1 MMAIII
7 VMGYLVG
14 YLLTLTFFTFF
25 GKRMGIDYDTR
36 KSYDDWPSNN
46 AAYIG
51 WSMGWPLVWVFGSV
65 FGLAKLFYL
74 CSISFINVIKPK
86 NNFGK

>member
-1 MMAIII
+1 MAIIL

-25 GKRMGIDYDTR
+25 GKRMGIDYDTI

-51 WSMGWPLVWVFGSV
+51 WSIAWPLTWVVGLVFGS
-65 FGLAKLFYL
+65 FKLFYL
-74 CSISFINVIKPK
+74 FSITFMKIIKSK
-86 NNFGK
+86 SILDK